1 MEQNPSRIRKAGE
14 KTTTVTRG
22 WRTLHLPLGKKF
34 LSISSNNV
42 DLSLP
47 PEAMMST
54 RGNDDPLMVIVSSTG
69 YSTDSFEH
77 DEEQIIMDSKKPK
90 TPRKNMTRKAAAQ
103 ENSSTSAEGVSF
115 VFQKHHSKID
125 WRILNTIDVDRI
137 IRDVDTDTLE
147 KVMDTIAFGDIHG
160 EDARNITE
168 GNFTKIF
175 RLAQL
180 MVEYLLHALQ
190 LLADQKSEL
199 LQTGAIM
206 QQKSEKIRQRF
217 LCQRNVLLQTRH
229 ELKQAKEVRHCPF
242 CEKVFESSHYLD
254 LHIARRHPKPHDV
267 IEDRIIAIV
276 SKPEDATAARTK
288 AETNIAVQREIQQL
302 RERYQ
307 ADLQR
312 AETSSTSKVRSLQA
326 EFRQS
331 NNQLHEVQ
339 TQLDVLQA
347 QILHSPN
354 NARLESVHAIE
365 EPEDIDNGS
374 DQERLYNLKSKSM
387 SLEQQVNTLGQEK
400 LRLLQ
405 KLNVAC
411 AEASELQSAQ
421 WRSVNTLETQVED
434 LLKENQYLKKTMS
447 KAEEEC
453 TVLSVLK
460 QKQIAP
466 SPRERWTRE
475 PEKDQ
480 ALLALARPASRR
492 RTEVIPAHN
501 DGDDEELNE
510 RKSSPEPQPCRHS
523 TSPAKRTQRVVPQK
537 MKYETSPDRS
547 KKLSLDRLRTSVVIK
562 KGKPRGNESPTT
574 VEEMRARLEKEMVS
588 AHEEQQRR
596 QKAVQRLLAKEMAKE
611 RVDEK
616 KNQQRK
622 KGEDARSCNSTT
634 QYPNSRKSE
643 FPCESIAPLLLALRK
658 KEGVT
663 SMKPAIHSAKKVV
676 GNKIETWPLQDDSSP
691 FRPKPDYLRFTRNQS
706 LDPPPSHLSSQG
718 CEKSQTLVHHYLGP
732 GLGNPQTEQ
741 GNEREKRITSHE
753 EDKDHKIQVITEV
766 AAMDVGEDAPITP
779 TIQQQ
784 KWLSNHP
791 FVPITS
797 LPHVVAKYP
806 HPDTAFEKAH
816 EKIANEFDG
825 HFCKELK
832 RYGITSNTNGIRF
845 HVKRNVCS
853 DSTYKSIFGALEKQR
868 TMRMSQIDESSL

>member
-229 ELKQAKEVRHCPF
+229 ELKQAKETLKTDEVML
-242 CEKVFESSHYLD
+242 ESQSKTR
-254 LHIARRHPKPHDV
+254 AS
-267 IEDRIIAIV
+267 RI
-276 SKPEDATAARTK
+276 SQPQTK

-411 AEASELQSAQ
+411 AE
-421 WRSVNTLETQVED
+421 VED

-588 AHEEQQRR
+588 AHEEQQR
-596 QKAVQRLLAKEMAKE
+596 
-611 RVDEK
+611 
-616 KNQQRK
+616 
-622 KGEDARSCNSTT
+622 
-634 QYPNSRKSE
+634 
-643 FPCESIAPLLLALRK
+643 
-658 KEGVT
+658 
-663 SMKPAIHSAKKVV
+663 
-676 GNKIETWPLQDDSSP
+676 
-691 FRPKPDYLRFTRNQS
+691 
-706 LDPPPSHLSSQG
+706 
-718 CEKSQTLVHHYLGP
+718 
-732 GLGNPQTEQ
+732 
-741 GNEREKRITSHE
+741 
-753 EDKDHKIQVITEV
+753 
-766 AAMDVGEDAPITP
+766 
-779 TIQQQ
+779 
-784 KWLSNHP
+784 
-791 FVPITS
+791 
-797 LPHVVAKYP
+797 
-806 HPDTAFEKAH
+806 
-816 EKIANEFDG
+816 
-825 HFCKELK
+825 
-832 RYGITSNTNGIRF
+832 
-845 HVKRNVCS
+845 
-853 DSTYKSIFGALEKQR
+853 
-868 TMRMSQIDESSL
+868 

>member
-229 ELKQAKEVRHCPF
+229 ELKQAKETLKTDEVML
-242 CEKVFESSHYLD
+242 ESQSKTRASRISQPQD

-411 AEASELQSAQ
+411 AE
-421 WRSVNTLETQVED
+421 VED

-643 FPCESIAPLLLALRK
+643 FPCES
-658 KEGVT
+658 V
-663 SMKPAIHSAKKVV
+663 S
-676 GNKIETWPLQDDSSP
+676 
-691 FRPKPDYLRFTRNQS
+691 
-706 LDPPPSHLSSQG
+706 
-718 CEKSQTLVHHYLGP
+718 C
-732 GLGNPQTEQ
+732 
-741 GNEREKRITSHE
+741 
-753 EDKDHKIQVITEV
+753 
-766 AAMDVGEDAPITP
+766 
-779 TIQQQ
+779 
-784 KWLSNHP
+784 
-791 FVPITS
+791 
-797 LPHVVAKYP
+797 
-806 HPDTAFEKAH
+806 
-816 EKIANEFDG
+816 
-825 HFCKELK
+825 
-832 RYGITSNTNGIRF
+832 
-845 HVKRNVCS
+845 
-853 DSTYKSIFGALEKQR
+853 
-868 TMRMSQIDESSL
+868 

>member
-229 ELKQAKEVRHCPF
+229 ELKQAKETLKTDEVML
-242 CEKVFESSHYLD
+242 ESQSKTRASRISQPQD

-411 AEASELQSAQ
+411 AE
-421 WRSVNTLETQVED
+421 VED

-643 FPCESIAPLLLALRK
+643 FPCES
-658 KEGVT
+658 
-663 SMKPAIHSAKKVV
+663 
-676 GNKIETWPLQDDSSP
+676 
-691 FRPKPDYLRFTRNQS
+691 
-706 LDPPPSHLSSQG
+706 
-718 CEKSQTLVHHYLGP
+718 
-732 GLGNPQTEQ
+732 

-797 LPHVVAKYP
+797 L
-806 HPDTAFEKAH
+806 
-816 EKIANEFDG
+816 
-825 HFCKELK
+825 
-832 RYGITSNTNGIRF
+832 
-845 HVKRNVCS
+845 
-853 DSTYKSIFGALEKQR
+853 
-868 TMRMSQIDESSL
+868 

>member
-229 ELKQAKEVRHCPF
+229 ELKQAKETLKTDEVML
-242 CEKVFESSHYLD
+242 ESQSKTRASRISQPQD

-411 AEASELQSAQ
+411 AE
-421 WRSVNTLETQVED
+421 VED

-643 FPCESIAPLLLALRK
+643 FPCES
-658 KEGVT
+658 
-663 SMKPAIHSAKKVV
+663 
-676 GNKIETWPLQDDSSP
+676 
-691 FRPKPDYLRFTRNQS
+691 
-706 LDPPPSHLSSQG
+706 
-718 CEKSQTLVHHYLGP
+718 
-732 GLGNPQTEQ
+732 

-753 EDKDHKIQVITEV
+753 EDKVKILLI
-766 AAMDVGEDAPITP
+766 P
-779 TIQQQ
+779 
-784 KWLSNHP
+784 
-791 FVPITS
+791 
-797 LPHVVAKYP
+797 
-806 HPDTAFEKAH
+806 
-816 EKIANEFDG
+816 NEFN
-825 HFCKELK
+825 
-832 RYGITSNTNGIRF
+832 R
-845 HVKRNVCS
+845 V
-853 DSTYKSIFGALEKQR
+853 DS
-868 TMRMSQIDESSL
+868 